1 MGHTVQRILNLLQ
14 NVDGVL
20 KMVGCIITLKLPLF
34 VRYRGSV
41 KFIKTILTVRLPLTL
56 ARICLSLKK
65 TL

>member
-20 KMVGCIITLKLPLF
+20 KMVGCIITLKLPLC

-41 KFIKTILTVRLPLTL
+41 KFIKTTISP
-56 ARICLSLKK
+56 AAFNPFAN
-65 TL
+65 